1 MRFHTTIT
9 LWRSSRGCW
18 ALLVCSHP
26 HREMAC
32 MGVTVCSRQLLMKTV
47 LSCLVPEQP
56 CQTMSATDQK
66 ADRAMNTQQKLAAGG
81 HRGRPEPSGIAPPPG
96 MSRMKIWLWRSF
108 YQSWRILPHSCQRL
122 AVRIAAPKVTLGA
135 CAVILDDR
143 GRVLLA
149 HHTYRE
155 RPWGLP
161 GGFVNSSEQPDAGLS
176 RELREELG
184 VEAQVGPVLSAETNP
199 TTHQL
204 TLYYRATLLGRPRED
219 GIEIDGLRFAA
230 PEEVPTL
237 LGDDALTCLQCMQGD
252 RFINPHDRLFSGA

>member
-1 MRFHTTIT
+1 
-9 LWRSSRGCW
+9 
-18 ALLVCSHP
+18 
-26 HREMAC
+26 
-32 MGVTVCSRQLLMKTV
+32 MKT
-47 LSCLVPEQP
+47 
-56 CQTMSATDQK
+56 
-66 ADRAMNTQQKLAAGG
+66 
-81 HRGRPEPSGIAPPPG
+81 
-96 MSRMKIWLWRSF
+96 WLWRWF
-108 YQSWRILPHSCQRL
+108 YQSWRVLPHSCQRL

-149 HHTYRE
+149 HHTYRK

-161 GGFVNSSEQPDAGLS
+161 GGLVNSSEQPEAGLV

-184 VEAQVGPVLSAETNP
+184 VEAQVGQVLSAETNP
-199 TTHQL
+199 ATHQL

-237 LGDDALTCLQCMQGD
+237 LGDDALTCLQYMQGD
-252 RFINPHDRLFSGA
+252 SL

>member
-1 MRFHTTIT
+1 
-9 LWRSSRGCW
+9 
-18 ALLVCSHP
+18 
-26 HREMAC
+26 
-32 MGVTVCSRQLLMKTV
+32 
-47 LSCLVPEQP
+47 
-56 CQTMSATDQK
+56 
-66 ADRAMNTQQKLAAGG
+66 MNSQRKLAAGG
-81 HRGRPEPSGIAPPPG
+81 YRGQPELSGLMSPPG
-96 MSRMKIWLWRSF
+96 TSRTKTWLRCWL
-108 YQSWRILPHSCQRL
+108 YQSWRVLPHSCQRL

-155 RPWGLP
+155 PPWGLP
-161 GGFVNSSEQPDAGLS
+161 GGFVNSSEQPDAGLT

-199 TTHQL
+199 ATHQL

-252 RFINPHDRLFSGA
+252 SFMNPHD

>member
-1 MRFHTTIT
+1 MGGNVYR
-9 LWRSSRGCW
+9 
-18 ALLVCSHP
+18 LLSVTDVCSHT

-32 MGVTVCSRQLLMKTV
+32 TDVTVCSRQLSTKAV
-47 LSCLVPEQP
+47 LGCLVLKQP
-56 CQTMSATDQK
+56 CQTIDTTDRK
-66 ADRAMNTQQKLAAGG
+66 ADGAMNTRQQLEAGG
-81 HRGRPEPSGIAPPPG
+81 HRGRPKLSGRSPLPG
-96 MSRMKIWLWRSF
+96 TSRMRTWLWRWF
-108 YQSWRILPHSCQRL
+108 YQSWRVLPRSCQRL

-135 CAVILDDR
+135 CAVILDDQ

-155 RPWGLP
+155 RPWSLP
-161 GGFVNSSEQPDAGLS
+161 GGFVNSSEQPDAGLV

-199 TTHQL
+199 ATHQL

-219 GIEIDGLRFAA
+219 GVEIDRLRFAA

-252 RFINPHDRLFSGA
+252 SL